1 MKQLANDYLILRR
14 LQSKMVQCAAE
25 HGLCHPRTVR
35 LSRSVDKRIVS
46 IMRRQ
51 LDANN
56 SWHQRIICHWRKE
69 RFKVD

>member
-35 LSRSVDKRIVS
+35 LSRAADRRVVS
-46 IMRRQ
+46 IMKRQ
-51 LDANN
+51 IREA
-56 SWHQRIICHWRKE
+56 RG
-69 RFKVD
+69 